1 MAAGRE
7 GREETWTAGC
17 NLLRSSPLWVALP
30 PPSPYSCRGRGTE
43 EKNTIPLFKPKQT
56 HSGLKIQHESV
67 ECREDVWWQGVP
79 AGGGVGGRRPSR
91 SWDSSLYFPILK
103 GSEGAPGQFQ
113 MARLMHHL
121 TLQPPSTEHQA
132 AAKALQSG
140 SAEGV
145 AGRAG

>member
-1 MAAGRE
+1 MAAG
-7 GREETWTAGC
+7 GGGGDMDSWMQ
-17 NLLRSSPLWVALP
+17 SPLLLSPVGSSS

-43 EKNTIPLFKPKQT
+43 EKNTISLFKPKQT

-79 AGGGVGGRRPSR
+79 AGGEVGGRRPRR

-121 TLQPPSTEHQA
+121 TLQQPSTKQQRRPSSL
-132 AAKALQSG
+132 ALQR
-140 SAEGV
+140 V
-145 AGRAG
+145 WLAGPAD